1 MQRQAH
7 SETNGHD
14 HGHVRF
20 LNAQQGEELFD
31 HAARHYMKM
40 SGDDFLSR
48 WRAGE
53 FGDPEN
59 PYRPELMQ
67 VVVLLPFVE

>member
-1 MQRQAH
+1 MANSTIEIDSGIHHLTDAEARAIF
-7 SETNGHD
+7 EN
-14 HGHVRF
+14 
-20 LNAQQGEELFD
+20 
-31 HAARHYMKM
+31 AARHYMNM
-40 SGDDFLSR
+40 SGDDFLAR

-67 VVVLLPFVE
+67 VVMLLPFAG